1 MRRLALTGLLLPAL
15 AAAGTIDRVVAA
27 VGNRAITAS
36 DVEREYRMELLLEG
50 KDPAGGNPDPAML
63 DPVRDRLIDRMFLDE
78 EAGADSV
85 EVAPDDPAVD
95 ERIKALLRKFSNP
108 SLLAADLKKLGLDE
122 GALRRHLAEE
132 ERVLRVIDERLRP
145 LAAVEPWE
153 IETYYWQT
161 FTPEVARQGEGSAPP
176 LAEVESRIREILT
189 QQKIDK
195 LLAEWLKTL
204 RATGDVHVYGK
215 AAAEDNP

>member
-1 MRRLALTGLLLPAL
+1 
-15 AAAGTIDRVVAA
+15 
-27 VGNRAITAS
+27 
-36 DVEREYRMELLLEG
+36 MELLLG
-50 KDPAGGNPDPAML
+50 GQDPTGGDPDPGTL
-63 DPVRDRLIDRMFLDE
+63 DRVRNRLIDRRLLDE
-78 EAGADSV
+78 EAAADSV

-95 ERIKALLRKFSNP
+95 ERFKALLQKFSNP
-108 SLLAADLKKLGLDE
+108 GLLTADLRKIGLDE

-145 LAAVEPWE
+145 LATVEPSE
-153 IETYYWQT
+153 IESYYWQT
-161 FTPEVARQGEGSAPP
+161 FIPEVTKRGKGPAPP

-195 LLAEWLKTL
+195 SLADWLKTL
-204 RATGDVHVYGK
+204 RATRDVHVYGK